1 MAKGF
6 LYTFLLF
13 AYIVGAI
20 GGFGYSAWNG
30 TWFVA
35 VCVLI
40 LAVMAA
46 PTAYHIFQEWTK

>member
-46 PTAYHIFQEWTK
+46 PTAYRIFQEWTK

>member
-1 MAKGF
+1 MANKF
-6 LYTFLLF
+6 LYTLLLF

-20 GGFGYSAWNG
+20 GGIGYTTMNG

-46 PTAYHIFQEWTK
+46 PVAYRIFQEWIS